1 MSNAG
6 DVGAVG
12 QFPKREA
19 VDAGDAGAACPAH
32 AKRGQ

>member
-12 QFPKREA
+12 QFPKCEA
-19 VDAGDAGAACPAH
+19 VDAGAACPAH